1 MTEPPHRPAPP
12 QVGASGGSGDPS
24 TMKVV
29 PVRHPWRWV
38 ASAVIVVLLVMLVN
52 TLLFSSVTRGG
63 VRQGRFQWRVVGHY
77 LFAPSVLRG
86 VVVTLELTVIAM
98 VAGVLIGIILAVM
111 RLSPNRL
118 LSGTAWVYIWFFR
131 GTPVLV
137 QLFFWYVGISYLYP
151 RLTFGASIAVPH
163 YTVHLPF
170 WQSLFTVNATTLVT
184 SFLAGA
190 LGLSLNEGAYMS
202 EIVRAGIISVDEG
215 QTEAAASLGMSKGLT
230 LRRVVLPQAMRVII
244 PPTGNETISMLKTTS
259 LVSVIAGVDLFQS
272 TQNISNTNY
281 EIVPLL
287 TVASLWYLFFTSV
300 MTIGQFYV
308 ERYYARG
315 ATRALPP
322 TPLQRLRAGL
332 RHQRVRPAPAL
343 TEVPWVAPHD

>member
-1 MTEPPHRPAPP
+1 MTGPRAPDLPA
-12 QVGASGGSGDPS
+12 GAGGDPS

-38 ASAVIVVLLVMLVN
+38 SVAVIVVLAVMLVN
-52 TLLFSSVTRGG
+52 TLVFSFTTRGG
-63 VRQGRFQWRVVGHY
+63 VRQGRFQWAVVGHY

-86 VVVTLELTVIAM
+86 IEVTLELTVIAM
-98 VAGVLIGIILAVM
+98 AVGMAIGIVLAIM

-118 LSGTAWVYIWFFR
+118 LSGSAWLYIWFFR

-137 QLFFWYVGISYLYP
+137 QLTFWYVGISYLYP
-151 RLTFGASIAVPH
+151 HLVLGASVTAVNH
-163 YTVHLPF
+163 SIHLPF
-170 WQSLFTVNATTLVT
+170 WQSLVTINANTLVT
-184 SFLAGA
+184 SFIAGA

-230 LRRVVLPQAMRVII
+230 LRRIVLPQAMRVII

-259 LVSVIAGVDLFQS
+259 LVSVISGVDLFEA
-272 TQNISNTNY
+272 TQRISQTNY
-281 EIVPLL
+281 EVVPLL
-287 TVASLWYLFFTSV
+287 VVASLWYLFFTSV

-315 ATRALPP
+315 STRSLPP
-322 TPLQRLRAGL
+322 TPFQRLRAAV
-332 RHQRVRPAPAL
+332 RRDRVVPVPAL
-343 TEVPWVAPHD
+343 SEVPWVAPHD

>member
-1 MTEPPHRPAPP
+1 MTEPPAPGHPPATVATGPS
-12 QVGASGGSGDPS
+12 ADPS
-24 TMKVV
+24 TMKIV

-38 ASAVIVVLLVMLVN
+38 ASAVILVIVAMLVN
-52 TLLFSSVTRGG
+52 TLLFSHVVRGQTRE
-63 VRQGRFQWRVVGHY
+63 GRFQWGVVGHY

-86 VVVTLELTVIAM
+86 IVVTLELTVIAM
-98 VAGVLIGIILAVM
+98 VAGVVIGIILAVM

-118 LSGTAWVYIWFFR
+118 LSGSAWVYIWFFR

-151 RLTFGASIAVPH
+151 HLTFGASIALPH

-170 WQSLFTVNATTLVT
+170 WQGLWTVNSTTLVT

-202 EIVRAGIISVDEG
+202 EIVRAGIISVDDG
-215 QTEAAASLGMSKGLT
+215 QTEAAASLGMTKGLT
-230 LRRVVLPQAMRVII
+230 MRRSVLPQAMRVII

-259 LVSVIAGVDLFQS
+259 LVSTIAVVELFQA

-287 TVASLWYLFFTSV
+287 LVASLWYLFFTSV
-300 MTIGQFYV
+300 LTVGQYYV

-315 ATRALPP
+315 STRALPP
-322 TPLQRLRAGL
+322 TPFQQLRASL
-332 RHQRVRPAPAL
+332 THVRVRPQPAL
-343 TEVPWVAPHD
+343 AEVPWVAPHE